1 MPEWKSTTYAPG
13 NGTASACDLH
23 GERWE
28 GNGGR
33 ETGVVATLPHNRFS
47 QFWARDR
54 VQSIPFF
61 YTRVEWKEK
70 GLILKWDLGGTEC
83 N

>member
-1 MPEWKSTTYAPG
+1 VGGK
-13 NGTASACDLH
+13 
-23 GERWE
+23 RRE
-28 GNGGR
+28 GNGSGGDAAPQPVDTQL
-33 ETGVVATLPHNRFS
+33 E
-47 QFWARDR
+47 ARDR
-54 VQSIPFF
+54 VHSIPFF